1 MDGWM
6 GGRMVGREGAREE
19 GGRQNMEGPLKE
31 VGGGI
36 VWMGGSVAGCI
47 MVEYPVS
54 FDPHT
59 SNHGFFVVFLPFVL
73 PKNF

>member
-19 GGRQNMEGPLKE
+19 GGRKNMEGSLKE

-36 VWMGGSVAGCI
+36 VGWVGQLLGGS
-47 MVEYPVS
+47 
-54 FDPHT
+54 
-59 SNHGFFVVFLPFVL
+59 
-73 PKNF
+73 